1 MSQADRERDDHRRQA
16 DMRSNVMRHQHPT
29 SDSATASPPS
39 ESQRSEDS
47 ATAPIGGASPVSSEG
62 PPSPPG
68 HGTDESAANEV
79 CNLRELLQ
87 EVSVHLNLSLYVLQ
101 FFIPCILEV
110 NLGYQFELKGMTLGN
125 ILSGKLSYVNLSC
138 LGK

>member
-16 DMRSNVMRHQHPT
+16 ELRSNAMRHQHPHPT

-68 HGTDESAANEV
+68 HGTDDSTANEV
-79 CNLRELLQ
+79 ATLRELLQ
-87 EVSVHLNLSLYVLQ
+87 EVSFSL
-101 FFIPCILEV
+101 
-110 NLGYQFELKGMTLGN
+110 
-125 ILSGKLSYVNLSC
+125 
-138 LGK
+138 

>member
-16 DMRSNVMRHQHPT
+16 ELRSNAMRHQHPGL
-29 SDSATASPPS
+29 DSATASPPS

-68 HGTDESAANEV
+68 RGTDEATATEV
-79 CNLRELLQ
+79 ANLRDLLQ
-87 EVSVHLNLSLYVLQ
+87 EVCSHQ
-101 FFIPCILEV
+101 FC
-110 NLGYQFELKGMTLGN
+110 Y
-125 ILSGKLSYVNLSC
+125 
-138 LGK
+138 

>member
-16 DMRSNVMRHQHPT
+16 MRHQHAHPT
-29 SDSATASPPS
+29 SDSASASATASPPS

-68 HGTDESAANEV
+68 HGTDESTANEV
-79 CNLRELLQ
+79 ATLRELLQ
-87 EVSVHLNLSLYVLQ
+87 EVSCSLQYVQ
-101 FFIPCILEV
+101 FLLWLVF
-110 NLGYQFELKGMTLGN
+110 
-125 ILSGKLSYVNLSC
+125 
-138 LGK
+138 